1 MNKNNKK
8 SIYKGQIE
16 IEPFKIS
23 CAVLDDGTRILVDRS
38 LSNALGIKG
47 SGSYWQKKKEEKGAL
62 LPEYISA
69 KYLEPFISEEIKEK
83 LSKPVIY
90 EDEDGGLNEGLPAT
104 ALIDICDIWQ
114 KADKKG
120 ALDNRPNA
128 KKAADNAYIIFKGFA
143 NVGIT
148 ALVDEATGYQYDRER
163 NELQKI
169 LKQYISEELLDWQQ
183 RFPHEFYKQIFRLNG
198 WDYTVENLKLKP
210 SVVGKWTN
218 SYIYDKLPKGV
229 IDELKKLS
237 PKDDSGKRKYHLHRW
252 LTDDVGNP
260 HLDKQITKVVT
271 IMQLSKNWSEFKKN
285 FNNLYGQQ
293 SMEFDDDDDE

>member
-1 MNKNNKK
+1 MAKEIIK

-16 IEPFKIS
+16 IGEFKIS
-23 CAVLDDGTRILVDRS
+23 CAVLEDGTRILVDRS
-38 LSNALGIKG
+38 LSSALGIKG
-47 SGSYWQKKKEEKGAL
+47 SGAYWQKKKEQKGAV

-69 KYLEPFISEEIKEK
+69 GYLTPFISEETNEK
-83 LSKPVIY
+83 LSKPIIY
-90 EDEDGGLNEGLPAT
+90 KDDDGNIQEGLPAT

-120 ALDNRPNA
+120 ALENRPNA
-128 KKAADNAYIIFKGFA
+128 KQAADNAYIIFKGFA

-169 LKQYISEELLDWQQ
+169 LKAYISEELLQWQQ

-198 WDYTVENLKLKP
+198 WDYTVENLRLKP

-218 SYIYDKLPKGV
+218 TYIYDKLPKGV
-229 IDELKKLS
+229 VE
-237 PKDDSGKRKYHLHRW
+237 
-252 LTDDVGNP
+252 
-260 HLDKQITKVVT
+260 
-271 IMQLSKNWSEFKKN
+271 
-285 FNNLYGQQ
+285 
-293 SMEFDDDDDE
+293 